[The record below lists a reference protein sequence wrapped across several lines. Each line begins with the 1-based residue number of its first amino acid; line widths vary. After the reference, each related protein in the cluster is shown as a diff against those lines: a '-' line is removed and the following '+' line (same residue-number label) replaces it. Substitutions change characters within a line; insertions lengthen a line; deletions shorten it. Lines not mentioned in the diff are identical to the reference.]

1 MQHAC
6 KQASGHP
13 HPVERTMLLA
23 VLARGLQGLEETDDG
38 FEVLLRQL
46 GKPVTGLPLDI
57 LIEARKLSHAAGN
70 ECYEHAAPIG
80 RVGFAPDVAF
90 AVWSR
95 KQAGRLQILRQR
107 PWASKR
113 F

>member
-1 MQHAC
+1 MPAN
-6 KQASGHP
+6 KGLDARIRLN
-13 HPVERTMLLA
+13 VLLA

-70 ECYEHAAPIG
+70 ECYEHAAPVG

-90 AVWSR
+90 AAWSR
-95 KQAGRLQILRQR
+95 KQAGRLQILIRL